1 MGGALRVAGVLA
13 CALCLDAC
21 DVNVHD
27 QTPDEY
33 QADHRLGM
41 YEVKASLDR
50 DAMVGPGSV
59 FVSAIIDDQAVPLE
73 ADREKAEWQALYA
86 VRCRSSFQLQYRAVW
101 SIQSI
106 TTRAKLFPD
115 HPRTVHLAE
124 PPLTQDALIDT
135 SAKGAKD
142 WSGVVHY
149 QFVTAD
155 NTEIKSGHIEPFSQD
170 PADVQAAAAIS
181 VTSAMPLTAPCA
193 TPVDVAVSSK
203 AQTAHGYLVIETNSP
218 SAPTWRTKL
227 EFAPA
232 VASRR

>member
-1 MGGALRVAGVLA
+1 MGGILRLASVLA
-13 CALCLDAC
+13 CALCLSAC

-27 QTPDEY
+27 QTPDGY

-41 YEVKASLDR
+41 YEVKASVER

-59 FVSAIIDDQAVPLE
+59 FVSAIIDDHAIPLE
-73 ADREKAEWQALYA
+73 ADRDRQQWQALYA
-86 VRCRSSFQLQYRAVW
+86 VRCHSSFQLQYRAVW

-115 HPRTVHLAE
+115 QPRTVHLAE
-124 PPLTQDALIDT
+124 PPLTQDVLIDT
-135 SAKGAKD
+135 SGKSAKD

-149 QFVTAD
+149 QFVTAA
-155 NTEIKSGHIEPFSQD
+155 NTQIKSGRSEPFSQD

-181 VTSAMPLTAPCA
+181 VTSAMPVNAACA
-193 TPVDVAVSSK
+193 TPVEVAVSSK
-203 AQTAHGYLVIETNSP
+203 AQSAHGYLVIETDNP

-232 VASRR
+232 VAARR

>member
-1 MGGALRVAGVLA
+1 MGGILRLASVLA
-13 CALCLDAC
+13 CALCLSAC

-27 QTPDEY
+27 QTPDGY

-41 YEVKASLDR
+41 YEVKASVER

-59 FVSAIIDDQAVPLE
+59 FVSAIIDDHAIPLE
-73 ADREKAEWQALYA
+73 ADRDRQQWQALYA
-86 VRCRSSFQLQYRAVW
+86 VRCHSSFQLQYRAVW

-115 HPRTVHLAE
+115 QPRTVHLAE
-124 PPLTQDALIDT
+124 PPLTQDVLIDT
-135 SAKGAKD
+135 SGKSAKD

-155 NTEIKSGHIEPFSQD
+155 NTEIKASHIEPFSQD

-181 VTSAMPLTAPCA
+181 VKSAMPLTAPCA

-203 AQTAHGYLVIETNSP
+203 AQNAHGFLVIETNNP
-218 SAPTWRTKL
+218 SALTWRTKL
-227 EFAPA
+227 EFAPG
-232 VASRR
+232 VAARH